1 MDDGTQDAVAVLK
14 QVREA
19 LKCKENENIIERA
32 KAMVHTDDLIVAT
45 MRITNT
51 ENNTKI
57 ATFVSGEATRLEF
70 EISQSRLNYKII
82 EVFKYMDIEAQAKK
96 IIAPG
101 GKGGII
107 TPK

>member
-1 MDDGTQDAVAVLK
+1 MEDGTQDAVAVLK

-32 KAMVHTDDLIVAT
+32 KSMVHTDDLIIAT
-45 MRITNT
+45 MRVSNE
-51 ENNTKI
+51 ENNMKI
-57 ATFVSGEATRLEF
+57 ATFLGQATRLEF
-70 EISQSRLNYKII
+70 EISQSRLNYKIV